1 MKSGVRFG
9 DQVSGD
15 SKSSEIWSVGK
26 VGRSSGDSMESL
38 KVVARYI
45 NGKIIK
51 GLSQD
56 FFPNKDRL
64 HVYPANKPSGEAVE
78 VWIKQLKA
86 VFFVR
91 DFLGN
96 SHYIERKKYIPGDN
110 PSGRKIEVR
119 FRDGEVL
126 VGTTLGYDPT
136 RPGFF
141 LFPADPKS
149 NNVRVFAVT
158 TAVQKVRYL

>member
-1 MKSGVRFG
+1 
-9 DQVSGD
+9 
-15 SKSSEIWSVGK
+15 
-26 VGRSSGDSMESL
+26 METL

-45 NGKIIK
+45 DGRVVK

-56 FFPNKDRL
+56 FFPNKDL
-64 HVYPANKPSGEAVE
+64 FHVYPAGKSSGEAAE
-78 VWIKQLKA
+78 ILLKELKA

-91 DFLGN
+91 DFVGDFQYN
-96 SHYIERKKYIPGDN
+96 ERKEYIEGDK
-110 PSGRKIEVR
+110 PSGRKIEVT
-119 FRDGEVL
+119 FKDGEVL
-126 VGTTLGYDPT
+126 VGTTLGYDPS

-158 TAVQKVRYL
+158 TAVKKVRFL

>member
-1 MKSGVRFG
+1 
-9 DQVSGD
+9 
-15 SKSSEIWSVGK
+15 
-26 VGRSSGDSMESL
+26 MEPL

-45 NGKIIK
+45 DGRVAK

-56 FFPNKDRL
+56 FFPNKDRF
-64 HVYPANKPSGEAVE
+64 HIYPADKASSETIE
-78 VWIKQLKA
+78 IFLKELKA

-91 DFLGN
+91 DFVGN
-96 SHYIERKKYIPGDN
+96 FQYDERKEYVEGDK
-110 PSGRKIEVR
+110 PSGRKIEVT
-119 FRDGEVL
+119 FKDGEVL
-126 VGTTLGYDPT
+126 VGTTLGYDPS

-158 TAVQKVRYL
+158 TSVKKVRFL